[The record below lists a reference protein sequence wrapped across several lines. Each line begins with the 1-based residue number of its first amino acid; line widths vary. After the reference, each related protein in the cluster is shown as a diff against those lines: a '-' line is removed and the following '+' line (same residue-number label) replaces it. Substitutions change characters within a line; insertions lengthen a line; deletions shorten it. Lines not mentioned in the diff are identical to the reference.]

1 MAFSL
6 SKIIVSGTR
15 EKSQWLGVLATLPED
30 PGSNLIHTT
39 THNNPTIIH
48 NSNFRRSDILFWA
61 PGTHVVNKHTQAK
74 HSVTKSAKVTQ

>member
-1 MAFSL
+1 MTFS

-30 PGSNLIHTT
+30 PGSNLASTQLL
-39 THNNPTIIH
+39 TIIY